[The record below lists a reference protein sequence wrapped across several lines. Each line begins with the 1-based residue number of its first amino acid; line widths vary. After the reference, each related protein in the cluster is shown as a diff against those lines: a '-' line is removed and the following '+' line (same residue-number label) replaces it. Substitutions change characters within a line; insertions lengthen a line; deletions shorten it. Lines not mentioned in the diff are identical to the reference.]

1 MPNPTS
7 GRRTGD
13 ADIAA
18 MEAAKGAANGAA
30 RWGAISVVAGVI
42 AYFTSPLF
50 RGLTPQFKVYLWM
63 CPTTIGSMVEA
74 DRHGL
79 TYGWVGGW
87 EKRRLRIYENMVRH
101 ERREQLEAAH
111 EKQML
116 DEMAELEM
124 LENRAKKSP

>member
-7 GRRTGD
+7 GRRTGE

-18 MEAAKGAANGAA
+18 MEAAKGAVNGAA
-30 RWGAISVVAGVI
+30 RWGAVSVVAGVI

-74 DRHGL
+74 DR
-79 TYGWVGGW
+79 
-87 EKRRLRIYENMVRH
+87 RLRIYENMVRH

-116 DEMAELEM
+116 DEMAELEI